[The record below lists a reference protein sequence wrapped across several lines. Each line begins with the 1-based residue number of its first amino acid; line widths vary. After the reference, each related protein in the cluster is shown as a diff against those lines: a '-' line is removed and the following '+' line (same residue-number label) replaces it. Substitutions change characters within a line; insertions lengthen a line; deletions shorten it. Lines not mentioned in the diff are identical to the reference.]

1 VILVRLGQ
9 DVHITGGGL
18 YAAIERGLKKGYA
31 DGYLRKS
38 MVQHPFSSRT
48 NTKTNCPAVIHT
60 EIVSGD
66 KLTIILMPKGGG
78 SENMSRLAMLSPAQ
92 GQRGVVDFVVKA
104 VDEAGSNPCPPVI
117 VGVGIGG
124 TAEKA
129 SLLAKEALLRPLA
142 LMTLGARVGAA
153 AAHEA
158 RGVAPAQTVRVA
170 DIAGRPREL
179 APARISPG
187 EVREFVAGGA
197 EFLVNITNDAWFGRS
212 GAPYQH
218 LAMAAMRAVEN
229 GVFLV
234 RAANTGVTA
243 VVAPTGEIL
252 AETPL
257 FTRAAITGS
266 IRLRQGMTPYT
277 RYGDVFAWTCLLFLL
292 GYALRL
298 GVACR
303 RGRSATRMPGEIPS
317 REPPTMSHES

>member
-1 VILVRLGQ
+1 VCSSDLVLICYEAILPDLTRQFV
-9 DVHITGGGL
+9 D
-18 YAAIERGLKKGYA
+18 RG
-31 DGYLRKS
+31 
-38 MVQHPFSSRT
+38 
-48 NTKTNCPAVIHT
+48 
-60 EIVSGD
+60 
-66 KLTIILMPKGGG
+66 
-78 SENMSRLAMLSPAQ
+78 AQ
-92 GQRGVVDFVVKA
+92 
-104 VDEAGSNPCPPVI
+104 
-117 VGVGIGG
+117 
-124 TAEKA
+124 
-129 SLLAKEALLRPLA
+129 
-142 LMTLGARVGAA
+142 
-153 AAHEA
+153 
-158 RGVAPAQTVRVA
+158 
-170 DIAGRPREL
+170 
-179 APARISPG
+179 
-187 EVREFVAGGA
+187 
-197 EFLVNITNDAWFGRS
+197 FLVNITNDAWFGRS

-298 GVACR
+298 GVAWR
-303 RGRSATRMPGEIPS
+303 RGRSAARMPGEIPS